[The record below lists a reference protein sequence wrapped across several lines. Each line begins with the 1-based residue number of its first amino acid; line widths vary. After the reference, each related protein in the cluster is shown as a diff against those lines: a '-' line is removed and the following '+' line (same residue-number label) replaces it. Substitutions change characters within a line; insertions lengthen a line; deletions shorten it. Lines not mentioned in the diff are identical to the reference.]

1 MKKIHFAD
9 LNIKHRGNPKQTL
22 ANVKRAVRMG
32 YDAVVIN
39 IDIGRY
45 SQVDIDNLQQPPN
58 KKKKIQ
64 QKKEENEEESLTET
78 IIPDPFILN
87 ESELDIST
95 LLQNGKSFR
104 QFSRLTV
111 TLDEN
116 SVHKF
121 QHDARVKKYDIIAVR
136 VPNEQLLL
144 TLQRKGDFVDLVTL
158 DGIYREVGGI
168 SWLFKQ
174 KIVQSCVNV
183 GIYFEIT
190 YSRALQGS
198 ERRRQFFSCAR
209 KLIEITRGGN
219 GVILSSGADETI
231 SLRAPYDVGNLST
244 LFGLPLMSGRKL
256 ISENAQ
262 NVLLRAQTRKTI
274 KGAIHV
280 TNFST
285 ESPIIPSATGQNSA
299 QMLKQLSKIEE
310 FKAEM
315 NEINESSLNL

>member
-64 QKKEENEEESLTET
+64 QKKEENEEESSTET

-95 LLQNGKSFR
+95 FLQNGKN
-104 QFSRLTV
+104 RLTV

-190 YSRALQGS
+190 YSKALQGS

-219 GVILSSGADETI
+219 GVILSSGADEPI

-262 NVLLRAQTRKTI
+262 NVLLRARHAKQSK
-274 KGAIHV
+274 V
-280 TNFST
+280 QYM
-285 ESPIIPSATGQNSA
+285 SPIFQQKARLFPLLLVKMVSKCLNNYQKLKNSE
-299 QMLKQLSKIEE
+299 LK
-310 FKAEM
+310 
-315 NEINESSLNL
+315 

>member
-1 MKKIHFAD
+1 MNQNWIFLLFCKTGKVFA
-9 LNIKHRGNPKQTL
+9 
-22 ANVKRAVRMG
+22 
-32 YDAVVIN
+32 
-39 IDIGRY
+39 
-45 SQVDIDNLQQPPN
+45 NL
-58 KKKKIQ
+58 
-64 QKKEENEEESLTET
+64 
-78 IIPDPFILN
+78 
-87 ESELDIST
+87 
-95 LLQNGKSFR
+95 
-104 QFSRLTV
+104 V
-111 TLDEN
+111 
-116 SVHKF
+116 
-121 QHDARVKKYDIIAVR
+121 AVR

-190 YSRALQGS
+190 YSKALQGS
-198 ERRRQFFSCAR
+198 EMRRQFFSCAR

-219 GVILSSGADETI
+219 GVI

-285 ESPIIPSATGQNSA
+285 ESPVIPSATGQNSA
-299 QMLKQLSKIEE
+299 QVLKQLSKIEE